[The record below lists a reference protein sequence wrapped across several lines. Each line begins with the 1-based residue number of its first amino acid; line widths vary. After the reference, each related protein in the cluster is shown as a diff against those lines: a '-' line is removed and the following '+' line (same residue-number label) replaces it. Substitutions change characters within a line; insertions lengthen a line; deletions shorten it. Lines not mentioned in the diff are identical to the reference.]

1 MMREMVVVSLVDT
14 VSYNVELEN
23 LILNR
28 YYTQFCIKIYSKYI
42 KNVGIKLVSLKNML
56 QYKVN
61 NTNFA

>member
-28 YYTQFCIKIYSKYI
+28 YYTQFCIEIYSKYI
-42 KNVGIKLVSLKNML
+42 KNIGIKLVSLKSML
-56 QYKVN
+56 QYIFN
-61 NTNFA
+61 NTNFI